1 MAEETRNYCSFDVV
15 GESER
20 NDALKDAGKLG

>member
-1 MAEETRNYCSFDVV
+1 MAEDTRNYCSFDVV

-20 NDALKDAGKLG
+20 NDALADAERLG